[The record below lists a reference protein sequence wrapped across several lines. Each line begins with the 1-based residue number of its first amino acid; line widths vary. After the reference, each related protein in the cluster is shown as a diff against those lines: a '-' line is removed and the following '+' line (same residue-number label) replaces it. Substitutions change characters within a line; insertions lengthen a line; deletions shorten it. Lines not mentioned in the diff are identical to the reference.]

1 MKILNKSLNIK
12 KLALILIVFLPLV
25 VSCNKEKD
33 IIKTGSNGFSVL
45 QVSFDSLDVVTKTQ
59 HTFVNKKLKT
69 TWKEGDEIAF
79 TWGSEIY
86 RFVQNGSIT
95 DEGHSTLFICDKVV
109 PRFYGTAVALY
120 PYKADLSFSIEE
132 QTGTIED
139 LSKIDILIAQ
149 ASFSESITLKFSP
162 LCAILRFPK
171 GMSVGTEW
179 ENGETKLELRG
190 ENVANYFYYD
200 KNRHDIVWNG
210 SNYIIITTSVTEGK
224 LLEDLYVA
232 FYPKHKEGE
241 YLYTLS
247 CGLYENQ
254 FYKNGISTSK
264 IYSINPSSIGFV
276 DFGTDSNFKRYC
288 IEHFD
293 KNGDGK
299 ISFAEAKLVSKID
312 LTDESSLQGIEHF
325 KNLTELKCHPSGE
338 TIYLKNNPKL
348 TSLSIV
354 GGDITQLDLSN
365 NTCLEYVL
373 CSGNLTQL
381 DLSNNPEL
389 TTLRCSNNSLSHL
402 DVSNNTK
409 LSELYCMKN
418 NLTQLDLSNNPE
430 LTTLRCSNN
439 SLSHIDVSNNTKL
452 SELDCGN
459 NNLTQLDLSN
469 NPELKDLK
477 CPNNSLS
484 HLDVSNNTKLS
495 ELDCGNNNLTQL
507 DLSNN
512 PELKDLKC
520 PNNSLSH
527 LDVSNNTKLS
537 ELDCGN
543 NNLTQLDLSNNFLVE
558 LYCPNNSLSQLDVG
572 KHTNLSE
579 LDCFRNNL
587 TCLDLSNNTKLRILD
602 CGNNNLTQLDL
613 KKNTKLQ
620 ILKCNYNQL
629 TSLDISNC
637 SNNFYLMAWAQR
649 GTLSQLFLRKEHL
662 NGGIN
667 FFFSSEDR
675 SESYSIYP
683 PDSGTE
689 IITVD

>member
-179 ENGETKLELRG
+179 ENGETKLKLRG

-365 NTCLEYVL
+365 NTCLEYLL

-389 TTLRCSNNSLSHL
+389 TTLSCSNNSLSHL

-418 NLTQLDLSNNPE
+418 NLTQLDLSNN
-430 LTTLRCSNN
+430 L
-439 SLSHIDVSNNTKL
+439 
-452 SELDCGN
+452 
-459 NNLTQLDLSN
+459 
-469 NPELKDLK
+469 ELKDLK

-495 ELDCGNNNLTQL
+495 ELDCR
-507 DLSNN
+507 
-512 PELKDLKC
+512 
-520 PNNSLSH
+520 
-527 LDVSNNTKLS
+527 
-537 ELDCGN
+537 N

>member
-179 ENGETKLELRG
+179 ENGETKLKLRG

-365 NTCLEYVL
+365 NTCLEYLL

-418 NLTQLDLSNNPE
+418 NLT
-430 LTTLRCSNN
+430 
-439 SLSHIDVSNNTKL
+439 H
-452 SELDCGN
+452 
-459 NNLTQLDLSN
+459 LDLSN
-469 NPELKDLK
+469 NPELKDLR
-477 CPNNSLS
+477 CSNNSLS
-484 HLDVSNNTKLS
+484 HIDVSNNTKLS

>member
-179 ENGETKLELRG
+179 ENGETKLKLRG

-365 NTCLEYVL
+365 NTCLEYLL

-430 LTTLRCSNN
+430 L
-439 SLSHIDVSNNTKL
+439 
-452 SELDCGN
+452 
-459 NNLTQLDLSN
+459 
-469 NPELKDLK
+469 KDLI
-477 CPNNSLS
+477 CS
-484 HLDVSNNTKLS
+484 
-495 ELDCGNNNLTQL
+495 
-507 DLSNN
+507 
-512 PELKDLKC
+512 
-520 PNNSLSH
+520 NNSLSH

>member
-1 MKILNKSLNIK
+1 MMKILNKSLNIK
-12 KLALILIVFLPLV
+12 KLALILIVFLPFV

-190 ENVANYFYYD
+190 ENVATYFYYD

-365 NTCLEYVL
+365 NTCLEYLL

-389 TTLRCSNNSLSHL
+389 TTLSCSNNSLSHL

-430 LTTLRCSNN
+430 L
-439 SLSHIDVSNNTKL
+439 
-452 SELDCGN
+452 
-459 NNLTQLDLSN
+459 
-469 NPELKDLK
+469 KDLI
-477 CPNNSLS
+477 CS
-484 HLDVSNNTKLS
+484 
-495 ELDCGNNNLTQL
+495 
-507 DLSNN
+507 
-512 PELKDLKC
+512 
-520 PNNSLSH
+520 NNSLSH

-649 GTLSQLFLRKEHL
+649 GMLSQLFLRKEHL

>member
-512 PELKDLKC
+512 
-520 PNNSLSH
+520 
-527 LDVSNNTKLS
+527 
-537 ELDCGN
+537 
-543 NNLTQLDLSNNFLVE
+543 FLVE

>member
-1 MKILNKSLNIK
+1 MMKILNKSLNIK

-312 LTDESSLQGIEHF
+312 LWDESSLQGIEHF

-365 NTCLEYVL
+365 NTCLEYLL

-430 LTTLRCSNN
+430 LKDLICSNN

-452 SELDCGN
+452 SEL
-459 NNLTQLDLSN
+459 
-469 NPELKDLK
+469 
-477 CPNNSLS
+477 
-484 HLDVSNNTKLS
+484 V
-495 ELDCGNNNLTQL
+495 CGNNNLTQL

-587 TCLDLSNNTKLRILD
+587 TCLDLSNNTKLSILD

-613 KKNTKLQ
+613 KKNTKLR
-620 ILKCNYNQL
+620 ILMCNYNQL

>member
-33 IIKTGSNGFSVL
+33 LIKTGSNGFSVL

-312 LTDESSLQGIEHF
+312 LTEESSLQGIEHF

-365 NTCLEYVL
+365 NTCLEYLL

-389 TTLRCSNNSLSHL
+389 KDLICSNNSLSHL

-430 LTTLRCSNN
+430 LTSLRCSDNSLSNLDVSNNTKLKYLYCNRNNLTQLNISNNPELKDLICSNN
-439 SLSHIDVSNNTKL
+439 SLSHI
-452 SELDCGN
+452 
-459 NNLTQLDLSN
+459 
-469 NPELKDLK
+469 
-477 CPNNSLS
+477 
-484 HLDVSNNTKLS
+484 DVSNNTKLS

>member
-179 ENGETKLELRG
+179 ENGETKLKLRG

-365 NTCLEYVL
+365 NTCLEYLL

-389 TTLRCSNNSLSHL
+389 TTLRCS
-402 DVSNNTK
+402 
-409 LSELYCMKN
+409 
-418 NLTQLDLSNNPE
+418 
-430 LTTLRCSNN
+430 
-439 SLSHIDVSNNTKL
+439 
-452 SELDCGN
+452 
-459 NNLTQLDLSN
+459 
-469 NPELKDLK
+469 
-477 CPNNSLS
+477 
-484 HLDVSNNTKLS
+484 
-495 ELDCGNNNLTQL
+495 
-507 DLSNN
+507 
-512 PELKDLKC
+512 
-520 PNNSLSH
+520 NNSLSH